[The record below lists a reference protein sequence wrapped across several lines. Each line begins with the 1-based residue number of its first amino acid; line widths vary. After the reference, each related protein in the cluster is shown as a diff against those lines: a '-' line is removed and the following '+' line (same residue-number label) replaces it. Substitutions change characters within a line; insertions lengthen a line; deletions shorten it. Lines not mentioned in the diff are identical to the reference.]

1 MPETACSRQNGA
13 EAVSAGRA
21 TSLMLNNGRSIIGSI
36 ERKCTSNGRD
46 YCACYSG
53 VRGGFVSTQKWISTC
68 SDAHLYI
75 TVCREI
81 TLSTY
86 F

>member
-1 MPETACSRQNGA
+1 MRNTD
-13 EAVSAGRA
+13 V
-21 TSLMLNNGRSIIGSI
+21 MVNNGQSRIGSV
-36 ERKCTSNGRD
+36 ERKCTSNDRD

-53 VRGGFVSTQKWISTC
+53 VRGVFVSTQKWISTC

-75 TVCREI
+75 TVCRER